1 LKIDDI
7 NLKTGERWYNTWELE
22 AVKWLPDASGR
33 RFKSRLID
41 FELVIEQFKL
51 NLKSPL
57 KQDLNL
63 L

>member
-7 NLKTGERWYNTWELE
+7 NLKTAEQWFNTWDPEG
-22 AVKWLPDASGR
+22 VKLHPVVSGR
-33 RFKSRLID
+33 RFKSRLIG

-57 KQDLNL
+57 KQDLDL
-63 L
+63 F